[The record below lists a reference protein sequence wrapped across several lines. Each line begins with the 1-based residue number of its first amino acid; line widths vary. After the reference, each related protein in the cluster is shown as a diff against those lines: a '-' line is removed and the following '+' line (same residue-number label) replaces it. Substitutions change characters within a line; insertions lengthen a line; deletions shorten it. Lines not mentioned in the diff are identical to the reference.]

1 MNRFLKKSIA
11 ASLALAMLALPIS
24 GCDFFDEDKPGG
36 KPSASTLRNR
46 SNVKLPEGAVL
57 PDLPQA
63 NADRRIVEAIG
74 MDALRYYVHARLATE
89 KLSRVNT
96 KKVKRESYEE
106 YLRQTAELWA
116 QADAFARLAVR
127 LAAELAENEKKPG
140 YRPLALAND
149 ASSFSSPLF
158 SVAHAA
164 LRESR
169 PPTSLYDSLNQSS
182 DSDIDWYHP
191 GVSRTAQQVQQAK
204 EKWAK
209 RLKNAYEECPAGQ
222 RIGELAKKLGVDA
235 KTANEQFQ
243 DAERILNKGNVS
255 DAQLYNIGTKASLVV
270 KGGCQTT
277 LLIGGA
283 ILSSGATGGAAYL
296 AAANTLA
303 QGADLVIE
311 LLNIG
316 HELDTDKTNPKLDK
330 IKRYTGAIAAVTN
343 LTSMVTSL
351 KDFALTGEKAVKITQ
366 DSLKD
371 AGLKNIHGWLD
382 KHGYGGAG
390 VSAIIDW
397 ASWTKDRY
405 DDYKNDGI
413 ILGFEVF
420 DANGKTALR
429 PTALPQADYAP
440 PKELSLI
447 SNDDLIQLTKQPEDL
462 KKLLAFVDQQ
472 QDAKK
477 RIWAII
483 EEDARRRQ
491 EIAEDEA
498 RREAEERSRNAS
510 GATPR
515 QQYWDW
521 ANHPKT
527 EEDYKKAKAQ
537 VLSDFMGKWSQGAA
551 KKAEQPEP
559 ENPYTP
565 TRMAG
570 YYTVTSSKGD
580 MAMRAILR
588 ATGSNTLS
596 VIEVQKRTDKEGKE
610 RFAITIDPK
619 TGKGKTAQGQPVRF
633 EVMRDGVTF
642 MGTLEDGSMIW
653 RFVKH

>member
-11 ASLALAMLALPIS
+11 ASLAFAIFTLPVS

-36 KPSASTLRNR
+36 KLPASTSRNKN
-46 SNVKLPEGAVL
+46 SAKLPEGAVL

-63 NADRRIVEAIG
+63 NADRRVVEAIG

-96 KKVKRESYEE
+96 KKVKRESYEN
-106 YLRQTAELWA
+106 YLRQTAKLWK
-116 QADAFARLAVR
+116 QADAFARLAAR

-316 HELDTDKTNPKLDK
+316 HELATDESNPTLDN

-351 KDFALTGEKAVKITQ
+351 KDFALRGEEAVEITHKA
-366 DSLKD
+366 LKE

-382 KHGYGGAG
+382 KHGYGGSG

-413 ILGFEVF
+413 ILGFKVF
-420 DANGKTALR
+420 DVNGKTALL

-477 RIWAII
+477 RIWEII

-527 EEDYKKAKAQ
+527 KEDYNKVKAQ
-537 VLSDFMGKWSQGAA
+537 IFSDYMRKMGGGNAGKT
-551 KKAEQPEP
+551 EQPEP

-570 YYTVTSSKGD
+570 YYTVTTAKGD
-580 MAMRAILR
+580 MAMRVILR
-588 ATGSNTLS
+588 ATGGNTLS
-596 VIEVQKRTDKEGKE
+596 VIEVQKKTDQKGKE

-619 TGKGKTAQGQPVRF
+619 SGKGKTAQGHPVRF

>member
-11 ASLALAMLALPIS
+11 ASLAFAIFTLPVS

-36 KPSASTLRNR
+36 KLPASTSRNKN
-46 SNVKLPEGAVL
+46 SAKLPEGAVL
-57 PDLPQA
+57 PDLPRA
-63 NADRRIVEAIG
+63 NADRRVVEAIG

-96 KKVKRESYEE
+96 KKVKRESYEN
-106 YLRQTAELWA
+106 YLRQTAKLWK
-116 QADAFARLAVR
+116 QADAFARLAAR

-283 ILSSGATGGAAYL
+283 ILASGATGGAAYL

-316 HELDTDKTNPKLDK
+316 HELATDESNPTLDN

-351 KDFALTGEKAVKITQ
+351 KDFALRGEEAVEITHKA
-366 DSLKD
+366 LKE

-382 KHGYGGAG
+382 KHGYGGSG

-413 ILGFEVF
+413 ILGFKVF
-420 DANGKTALR
+420 DVNGKTALL

-483 EEDARRRQ
+483 EEDARRRR

-498 RREAEERSRNAS
+498 RREKERRQEKPEAKEYSRDPRFPAYVPHPSVSNDMGGGAPSNNMGGGNS
-510 GATPR
+510 G
-515 QQYWDW
+515 
-521 ANHPKT
+521 KT
-527 EEDYKKAKAQ
+527 
-537 VLSDFMGKWSQGAA
+537 
-551 KKAEQPEP
+551 EQPEP

-570 YYTVTSSKGD
+570 YYTVTTAKGD

-588 ATGSNTLS
+588 ATGGNTIS
-596 VIEVQKRTDKEGKE
+596 VIEVQRKTDQKGKE
-610 RFAITIDPK
+610 RFAVTIDPK

>member
-11 ASLALAMLALPIS
+11 ASLAFAIFTLPVS

-36 KPSASTLRNR
+36 KLPASTSRNKN
-46 SNVKLPEGAVL
+46 SAKLPEGAVL
-57 PDLPQA
+57 PDLPRA
-63 NADRRIVEAIG
+63 NADRRVVEAIG

-96 KKVKRESYEE
+96 KKVKRESYEN
-106 YLRQTAELWA
+106 YLRQTAKLWK
-116 QADAFARLAVR
+116 QADAFARLAAR

-222 RIGELAKKLGVDA
+222 RIEELAKKLGVDA

-316 HELDTDKTNPKLDK
+316 HELATDESNPTLDN

-351 KDFALTGEKAVKITQ
+351 KDFALRGEEAVEITHKA
-366 DSLKD
+366 LKE

-382 KHGYGGAG
+382 KHGYGGSG

-413 ILGFEVF
+413 ILGFKVF
-420 DANGKTALR
+420 DVNGKTALR
-429 PTALPQADYAP
+429 PTALPKADYAP

-472 QDAKK
+472 QDTKK
-477 RIWAII
+477 RIWEII

-498 RREAEERSRNAS
+498 RREKER
-510 GATPR
+510 R
-515 QQYWDW
+515 QE
-521 ANHPKT
+521 KT
-527 EEDYKKAKAQ
+527 EAKEYARDPRFPAY
-537 VLSDFMGKWSQGAA
+537 VPHPSVSNDMGGGAPSNNMGGGTA
-551 KKAEQPEP
+551 GKTEQQRPEEP
-559 ENPYTP
+559 SYTP
-565 TRMAG
+565 SRMAG
-570 YYTVTSSKGD
+570 YYTVTTAKGD
-580 MAMRAILR
+580 MAMRVILR
-588 ATGSNTLS
+588 ATGGNTLS
-596 VIEVQKRTDKEGKE
+596 VIEVQRKTDQKGKE